1 VKLRI
6 HNDTLA
12 DDLAQVKAV
21 RKAVGDSMAIMVD
34 ANQADVSD
42 APLPGPH
49 WTYHR
54 ARETAQALAEYDV
67 AWLEEP
73 LPRHSYDDLRR
84 LTASSPIPIA
94 GGENNQQLHD
104 LERLLADGCYNILQ
118 PDVTLCEGL
127 LAIRALAASAQ
138 RRGILVNP
146 HSWGDPVGTVANL
159 HLAAAIANTSY
170 FEFPHDPPAFPT
182 HAYQSTLKTPVV
194 VKDGMVQVPQ
204 EPGLGVELQ
213 DWIFG

>member
-1 VKLRI
+1 
-6 HNDTLA
+6 
-12 DDLAQVKAV
+12 
-21 RKAVGDSMAIMVD
+21 M
-34 ANQADVSD
+34 
-42 APLPGPH
+42 
-49 WTYHR
+49 
-54 ARETAQALAEYDV
+54 

-73 LPRHSYDDLRR
+73 LPRHDYDNLRR
-84 LTASSPIPIA
+84 LTAVSPTPIA
-94 GGENNQQLHD
+94 GGEVNQQLHD
-104 LERLLADGCYNILQ
+104 LQRLLLDGCYHILQ

-127 LAIRALAASAQ
+127 LGLRGLATIAHRMS
-138 RRGILVNP
+138 ILVNP
-146 HSWGDPVGTVANL
+146 HSWGDPLGMVANL

-182 HAYQSTLKTPVV
+182 SAYQSTLKTPVV